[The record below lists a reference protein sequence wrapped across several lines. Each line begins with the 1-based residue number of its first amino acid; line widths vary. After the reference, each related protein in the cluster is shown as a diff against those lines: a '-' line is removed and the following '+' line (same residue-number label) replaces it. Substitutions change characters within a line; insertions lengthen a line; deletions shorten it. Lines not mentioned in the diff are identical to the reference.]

1 MKPKKSMISR
11 ESKERNEKRNEAWGE
26 SKAKQSKQN
35 KTKQNLE
42 KLLIKKYIGN

>member
-1 MKPKKSMISR
+1 MR
-11 ESKERNEKRNEAWGE
+11 HVA
-26 SKAKQSKQN
+26 KAKQNKAN